1 MFHKAIFITLFFLSL
16 AGCQKEKPPT
26 ILKTGMWRG
35 NIEMQGQDLPFN
47 FEVVKDKGRFVI
59 NLINGKENFSIDKVY
74 LFGDSLAF
82 NLHIFDIE
90 IRAKIKNDSLV
101 GTYTKNYAEGYVLPF
116 HAVYGKN
123 GRFDSMTAHHKFDGK
138 WETYFLNQDGK
149 KSLSIGVFK
158 SQDSVL
164 TGTFLNTTGDYRY
177 LEGYTNQDTMYL
189 YSFDGNHLYKFKG
202 ALENDTLINGTFWSG
217 KTGYRSFIS
226 KRNDSIEL
234 PDPHTLTYLK
244 EGYEKVTFSFKNTD
258 GKKVSLE
265 DSAYKNKV
273 IIVQILGT
281 WCPNC
286 MDETRFLADW
296 YKKNKDRGVE
306 VIGLAYEIKPEFSY
320 AKDRIKTMKS
330 QLGVD
335 YEVLVAGISTTESAS
350 ASLPM
355 LNEVISFPTTII
367 IDKFG
372 KVRQIHTGFSGPA
385 TGDYYDQYVKDFNLL
400 MDELLEESI

>member
-1 MFHKAIFITLFFLSL
+1 MLKKILIIIFLVTTLSS
-16 AGCQKEKPPT
+16 CKKETPPT
-26 ILKTGMWRG
+26 ILKTGVWRG
-35 NIEMQGQDLPFN
+35 NLKIQGQDLPFN
-47 FEVVKDKGRFVI
+47 FEVNKDRDRFEI
-59 NLINGKENFSIDKVY
+59 DLINGDERLSIDKVY

-90 IRAKIKNDSLV
+90 IRAKIKNDSLI

-116 HAVYGKN
+116 YAVHGKN
-123 GRFDSMTAHHKFDGK
+123 GRFDNMKAHHRFDGK
-138 WETYFLNQDGK
+138 WETYFMNADGK
-149 KSLSIGVFK
+149 KTLSIGVFQSK
-158 SQDSVL
+158 DSVL

-177 LEGYTNQDTMYL
+177 LDGYTSLDTMYL

-202 ALENDTLINGTFWSG
+202 VLENESIINGTFWSG
-217 KTGYRSFIS
+217 KTGYKNFVS

-234 PDPHTLTYLK
+234 PDPHSLTYLK
-244 EGYEKVTFSFKNTD
+244 EGYDKVSFSFKNVD
-258 GKKVSLE
+258 GKEVSI
-265 DSAYKNKV
+265 DDPAFKNKV
-273 IIVQILGT
+273 VVLQILGT

-306 VIGLAYEIKPEFSY
+306 IIGLAYEIKPEFTY
-320 AKDRIKTMKS
+320 AKDRIKTMKT
-330 QLGVD
+330 QMRVD
-335 YEVLVAGISTTESAS
+335 YEVLVAGLSTTKSAS
-350 ASLPM
+350 ESLPM

-385 TGDYYDQYVKDFNLL
+385 TGEYYDQYVKDFNQL
-400 MDELLEESI
+400 MDELLEETI